1 MTTPVQ
7 ERRLDPAPA
16 TPAAPVRPVRLGP
29 RDVVTE
35 HRADGTIRLRSPHPL
50 PPYPEKLTQRL
61 EHWAAAAPERTF
73 MAQRDAAG
81 GWRTISYR
89 TTLERVRRIGAALL
103 TRDLSPE
110 RPIVILSGNDVEHA
124 LLGLAAIHVGIP
136 YAPISPA
143 YALISSD
150 FGKLKYI
157 IGLLTPGLVFA
168 TDGDLFRRAIEA
180 ALPDD
185 VEVVVT
191 RNPIARRTGK
201 TATPFDGLWIE
212 APASVEAAH
221 AKVGPDTIAK
231 FLFTSGSTGTPKA
244 VINTQ
249 RMWCSNQAMILSQL
263 AFFADEPPLIVDWAP
278 WHHTAGGNHN
288 FGFVL
293 YNGGTL
299 YIDEGKPAA
308 GAIETT
314 VQNLREVSTN
324 WYFTVPKG
332 YEALLPY
339 FRSDARLR
347 QTFFAKLKV
356 LWFAGAA
363 LAQSVF
369 DDMQELA
376 LASCGERIM
385 FLTGLGATE
394 SAPMA
399 IARMWQSKDSINM
412 GVPVPGVELKLV
424 PAEGK
429 LEARLRGPSIMP
441 GYWRQDE
448 LTAQAFDGEGFY
460 KLGDALE
467 FEDPADPAQGLLFD
481 GRIAEDFKL
490 ATGTWVNVGPLRARL
505 LAQLEPYA
513 RDVVIAGADRNEIGA
528 LIFPNLDACRTLA
541 PNALDL
547 TEDAD
552 VRNVFRAR
560 LIAFAATATGSSNRV
575 CRAILLHEPPSL
587 DAGEMTDKGSI
598 NQRAV
603 LMRRADLVATLY
615 AAEPPPHVLV
625 V

>member
-1 MTTPVQ
+1 M
-7 ERRLDPAPA
+7 
-16 TPAAPVRPVRLGP
+16 RPVRLGP
-29 RDVVTE
+29 RDVVSE

-89 TTLERVRRIGAALL
+89 KTLERVRGIGAALL

-110 RPIVILSGNDVEHA
+110 RPIVILSGNDIEHA

-168 TDGDLFRRAIEA
+168 ADGDLFRRAIEA

-185 VEVVVT
+185 VEVVVA

-231 FLFTSGSTGTPKA
+231 LLFTSGSTGTPKA

-263 AFFADEPPLIVDWAP
+263 AFFADEPPVIVDWAP

-339 FRSDARLR
+339 FRGDARLR

-429 LEARLRGPSIMP
+429 LEARLRGPNIMP

-541 PNALDL
+541 PNAPDL

-603 LMRRADLVATLY
+603 LARRADLVATLY
-615 AAEPPPHVLV
+615 AAEPPPHVLLW
-625 V
+625 